1 MAGRTEAVPGPS
13 LRAVAMT
20 AIGWAGLAAC
30 LTLMYLGMRSVMDVG
45 GSCADGGPYVS
56 AQPCP
61 DGSTPALLLGIF
73 GGFGFGFLASVGGI
87 AVGGIWAAT
96 PILAWSALFG
106 SLGWNFIQYG
116 IVNPPGGEL
125 DWGWAICGIL
135 FWAMAFFPLIGVISM
150 ARAGVGRSRGRPR
163 DLGGEVVRL
172 GGPGQPARP
181 PASPR
186 PQTVRSVTTATVQ
199 RSVDVVRRRPA
210 AEREQLEDIATDFG
224 SVISATLASTPI
236 DPEARPAPATPAEPD
251 PEFTEG
257 TQALLDRL
265 ERLADMRDRGLLGND
280 EYETAKAAIM
290 TELEGR
296 S

>member
-1 MAGRTEAVPGPS
+1 
-13 LRAVAMT
+13 
-20 AIGWAGLAAC
+20 
-30 LTLMYLGMRSVMDVG
+30 MYLGMRSVMDVG

-61 DGSTPALLLGIF
+61 DGATPALLLGIF
-73 GGFGFGFLASVGGI
+73 GGFGFGFLASIGGI
-87 AVGGIWAAT
+87 GVGGIWAAT

-106 SLGWNFIQYG
+106 SLGWNFISYG
-116 IVNPPGGEL
+116 IVSPPGGEL

-135 FWAMAFFPLIGVISM
+135 FWAMAAFPLLGVISM
-150 ARAGVGRSRGRPR
+150 ARSGVGRPRGRPN
-163 DLGGEVVRL
+163 DLRGEVVRL

-181 PASPR
+181 PGPSRA
-186 PQTVRSVTTATVQ
+186 QAVRSVTTSTVR

-210 AEREQLEDIATDFG
+210 AEREQLEAIATDFG
-224 SVISATLASTPI
+224 SVIAATLAATPI
-236 DPEARPAPATPAEPD
+236 DPDAREATASPSTAAAPATAIPE

-265 ERLADMRDRGLLGND
+265 ERLADMRDRGLLGGD
-280 EYETAKAAIM
+280 EYETAKDAIM